1 MRLRKQIY
9 GFTLIELMIV
19 VAIIGI
25 LASIALPSYQEYV
38 RRGKRAEARGELLR
52 AEGWLERFYNE
63 NNSYA
68 DNAANTANSLFSA
81 RFSSVPSSG
90 GGTAYYTVTLSAI
103 TQSSYT
109 VTAVPT
115 GSMTG
120 DPCGTYTKTN
130 VGSITS
136 TSSDTDR
143 CLRK

>member
-1 MRLRKQIY
+1 MQMKKQVR

-63 NNSYA
+63 NNRYA
-68 DNAANTANSLFSA
+68 DNAANTANAAFTA
-81 RFSSVPSSG
+81 RFTTIPSG
-90 GGTAYYTVTLSAI
+90 GAAYYTITL
-103 TQSSYT
+103 TN
-109 VTAVPT
+109 VTASAYNVTAAPT

-120 DPCGTYTKTN
+120 DPCGTYAKTN
-130 VGSITS
+130 VGSVTS
-136 TSSDTDR
+136 TSADTAK
-143 CLRK
+143 CLRR